1 MQNGYTKW
9 ATCYKSTKASMAVV
23 LYTETIETKRQNSGN
38 NNFAL
43 DLKWELVVH
52 RKQIVLYYSSIV
64 PSVEV
69 RVYDCG
75 SSKMSK
81 IWAYK
86 IKLTLAEYISGAAGR
101 RLYLYFKG
109 QVSIVFKLQFS
120 LRQIILWQIYNG
132 SWSDNPRWPNICSAN
147 ENSATLEVVQ
157 PTNSC
162 LQQIR
167 KLHGNHIP
175 SNMWND
181 KLISSLRLVSYS
193 PRPTYLSYTI
203 HIVHCCFA
211 TSFRTSQF
219 AIKTTKK

>member
-1 MQNGYTKW
+1 
-9 ATCYKSTKASMAVV
+9 
-23 LYTETIETKRQNSGN
+23 
-38 NNFAL
+38 
-43 DLKWELVVH
+43 
-52 RKQIVLYYSSIV
+52 
-64 PSVEV
+64 
-69 RVYDCG
+69 
-75 SSKMSK
+75 MSK

-86 IKLTLAEYISGAAGR
+86 IKLTLAEYIWVEDFTYTLKDKSVLYSNFSFHSGKSSSG
-101 RLYLYFKG
+101 K
-109 QVSIVFKLQFS
+109 
-120 LRQIILWQIYNG
+120 IYNG

-193 PRPTYLSYTI
+193 PRPTYFSYTL

-211 TSFRTSQF
+211 TSFRDEP
-219 AIKTTKK
+219 IRY